1 MIHALMKLSPPLHHL
16 AADPVAAPEGV
27 TVRCAAANFRWE
39 QAVSDGRTDEYN
51 AYVDVVATHNEWQ
64 GEHKGYL
71 RSFVQ
76 VAKDHPRVSQSFMTV
91 NSLAHLKEDLDN
103 TYLLR
108 LESLDS
114 MVYSALLGP
123 AIGEAF
129 WLRFFNSQ
137 KDLRKDRLSDA
148 DEKLRGEFV
157 DQWNARR
164 VQARPIFAAFLND
177 FGGDLPAFVK
187 ADWPHLLRDRL
198 GLTHWPSTPGKPLP
212 VALICYTLDEVR
224 EARLAATKKGSVA
237 SFSRPTVLDTE
248 MSAAFV
254 PAPLLVGGESYGYT
268 LDLAN
273 TGLPTA
279 FTPELL
285 TFPIEYQIKHIKALG
300 FISRAHAL
308 QTDAAVLDARNR
320 HVQGLQGQ
328 PGCGGFGEALP

>member
-1 MIHALMKLSPPLHHL
+1 MNLSSPLHHL
-16 AADPVAAPEGV
+16 ASDTVAASAGV
-27 TVRCAAANFRWE
+27 TGRCAAANFRWE
-39 QAVSDGRTDEYN
+39 QAVSIGRTDEYN
-51 AYVDVVATHNEWQ
+51 AYAGYVANHKEWQ

-76 VAKDHPRVSQSFMTV
+76 VANDHPRVSESFMAV

-108 LESLDS
+108 LEALDS
-114 MVYSALLGP
+114 MVTSTLLGP

-137 KDLRKDRLSDA
+137 KDLRKDRLTDA
-148 DEKLRGEFV
+148 DENLRSEFV

-164 VQARPIFAAFLND
+164 TQARPMFATFLND
-177 FGGDLPAFVK
+177 FGGDLNAFVK
-187 ADWPHLLRDRL
+187 TDWPHLLRDRL
-198 GLTHWPSTPGKPLP
+198 GLTHLTSAPGKPLP

-224 EARLAATKKGSVA
+224 QARSGATKKGAIA

-248 MSAAFV
+248 LSAAFL
-254 PAPLLVGGESYGYT
+254 PAPMLAGGKSYGYT

-273 TGLPTA
+273 SGVPAA

-285 TFPIEYQIKHIKALG
+285 TFPIVYQPKHIKALG
-300 FISRAHAL
+300 YISRAHAL
-308 QTDAAVLDARNR
+308 QTDTDVLDARNR
-320 HVQGLQGQ
+320 HVQGLKNL
-328 PGCGGFGEALP
+328 PGCSGYGEVLA

>member
-1 MIHALMKLSPPLHHL
+1 MKRMKLSNPLTHL
-16 AADPVAAPEGV
+16 ALDSVASPKGV

-39 QAVSDGRTDEYN
+39 KAVFDERADEYN
-51 AYVDVVATHNEWQ
+51 AYVGNVTTHEDWQ
-64 GEHKGYL
+64 REHKGYL

-76 VAKDHPRVSQSFMTV
+76 VAKEHPRVSESFMAV
-91 NSLAHLKEDLDN
+91 NTLAHLKEDLDN

-108 LESLDS
+108 LESLNS
-114 MVYSALLGP
+114 MVDSTLLGP

-137 KDLRKDRLSDA
+137 KDLRKARLSD
-148 DEKLRGEFV
+148 DGEKLRDEFV

-164 VQARPIFAAFLND
+164 TQARPMFAAFLND
-177 FGGDLPAFVK
+177 FGGDLNAFVET
-187 ADWPHLLRDRL
+187 DWPHLLRDRL

-224 EARLAATKKGSVA
+224 QARLAATKKEAVA

-248 MSAAFV
+248 MSAAFL
-254 PAPLLVGGESYGYT
+254 PAPLLPGGESYGYT

-273 TGLPTA
+273 TGVPTA

-285 TFPIEYQIKHIKALG
+285 TFPIEYQPKHIKALG
-300 FISRAHAL
+300 FISSAHAL

-320 HVQGLQGQ
+320 HVQGLQTLPACSGY
-328 PGCGGFGEALP
+328 GEVLP